1 MSALFEGVLLFGALN
16 MAVEL
21 IVIAAFIPPSAKL
34 RLLGSNQALA
44 AFHIVV
50 GLTTLWVH
58 WGTVTGT
65 GSAFVAFIVSFPTLW
80 IAKQVI
86 FGYIDGAGY
95 HRRIL
100 GYTLEELRF

>member
-1 MSALFEGVLLFGALN
+1 MGSLFEGVLLFGALN

-21 IVIAAFIPPSAKL
+21 VVLAVFMPPRVKL
-34 RLLGSNQALA
+34 RLLGNDRALA
-44 AFHIVV
+44 MFHVAV
-50 GLTTLWVH
+50 GVLTLWVH

-65 GSAFVAFIVSFPTLW
+65 GSAFVAFLASFPTLW

-86 FGYIDGAGY
+86 FGYVQDGHY

-100 GYTLEELRF
+100 GYKVEELV